1 MERIR
6 TENKNTVWEAA
17 LPLRGIAQTTGE
29 IDSARKSIGPN
40 GTVSHSLKVS
50 NAETRGAGQTPLRGN
65 TRRTAAD
72 NISISDHAA
81 IVKIFF
87 GTKNRILMSE

>member
-1 MERIR
+1 MERTR

-17 LPLRGIAQTTGE
+17 LPLRDIARTAGE

-65 TRRTAAD
+65 TRRTAAN
-72 NISISDHAA
+72 NISISDNAA
-81 IVKIFF
+81 IVKNFPAR
-87 GTKNRILMSE
+87 KKRRLC